1 MSEALSLAMM
11 AEVKAKDEEVPCLG
25 WEELNHT
32 RRAWCLFQ
40 VTTVVGGGNES
51 VRVNVA
57 IADANNDN
65 NERQRDNK
73 CERRRCPR
81 HRGAAGNGQDS

>member
-11 AEVKAKDEEVPCLG
+11 AEVKVKDEEVPCLG

-40 VTTVVGGGNES
+40 VTMVGGGNES
-51 VRVNVA
+51 ACV
-57 IADANNDN
+57 
-65 NERQRDNK
+65 
-73 CERRRCPR
+73 
-81 HRGAAGNGQDS
+81 